1 MAMAAIT
8 MGNTAGTMSTDA
20 RDWHPLRWILVAVG
34 FLAGGFLIFEAVPR
48 VGAYGALLP
57 ASATVHAIDEGRV
70 VALEAV
76 DAAWHSYT
84 QALDWRRDDP
94 RLLRERARLAMRRAA
109 LEPQS
114 ADRWRGR
121 AVEDYRTA
129 VAAAP
134 GDGTAWARLAQAE
147 LENGADIEQVFTHL
161 RLARLTAPRRA
172 SALLPQF
179 SIVMR
184 HWDAMP
190 DEMRSHAL
198 DDLPSF
204 WSRRA
209 LRPLLVTA
217 YLDAGFPA
225 RAAFR
230 VKLGENERA
239 LRDFD
244 RLLVSSLGL

>member
-1 MAMAAIT
+1 
-8 MGNTAGTMSTDA
+8 MSTKPKGGLLK
-20 RDWHPLRWILVAVG
+20 WGVASVVL
-34 FLAGGFLIFEAVPR
+34 LAGGLLLYTAIPR
-48 VGAYGALLP
+48 IAAHGALLQ
-57 ASATVHAIDEGRV
+57 AGAAIRAIDGGAALPPDAAEAAYRSYT
-70 VALEAV
+70 VAL
-76 DAAWHSYT
+76 AW
-84 QALDWRRDDP
+84 RGDDP
-94 RLLRERARLAMRRAA
+94 ALLKDRARLAGRLASA
-109 LEPQS
+109 DPQS
-114 ADRWRGR
+114 AVAWRAR
-121 AVEDYRTA
+121 AVEDLR
-129 VAAAP
+129 AALALAP

-147 LENGADIEQVFTHL
+147 IEAGADVQSVLPHL

-190 DEMRSHAL
+190 DELRTHAL
-198 DDLPSF
+198 EDLSSF

-217 YLDAGFPA
+217 YLDAGLPA

>member
-1 MAMAAIT
+1 MAMAAT
-8 MGNTAGTMSTDA
+8 TTASTAGTMST
-20 RDWHPLRWILVAVG
+20 RPSGGLLKWGVASVVL
-34 FLAGGFLIFEAVPR
+34 LAGGLLLFMALPR
-48 VGAYGALLP
+48 IAAHGALLQ
-57 ASATVHAIDEGRV
+57 AGAAIRAIDGGET
-70 VALEAV
+70 LPP
-76 DAAWHSYT
+76 DAAEAAYRSYAH
-84 QALDWRRDDP
+84 ALAWRGDDP
-94 RLLRERARLAMRRAA
+94 ALLKDRARLAGRLASADPQSAVAWREQVVEDLRAA
-109 LEPQS
+109 L
-114 ADRWRGR
+114 AL
-121 AVEDYRTA
+121 
-129 VAAAP
+129 AP

-147 LENGADIEQVFTHL
+147 IEAGADVQSVLPHL

-190 DEMRSHAL
+190 DEMRTHAL
-198 DDLPSF
+198 EDLPSF

-225 RAAFR
+225 RTAFR

>member
-1 MAMAAIT
+1 MA
-8 MGNTAGTMSTDA
+8 
-20 RDWHPLRWILVAVG
+20 L
-34 FLAGGFLIFEAVPR
+34 LAGGLLLYTALPR
-48 VGAYGALLP
+48 IAAHGALLQ
-57 ASATVHAIDEGRV
+57 AGAAIRV
-70 VALEAV
+70 IDGGEALPP
-76 DAAWHSYT
+76 DAAEAAYRSYT
-84 QALDWRRDDP
+84 IALAWRGDDP
-94 RLLRERARLAMRRAA
+94 ALLKDRARLAGRLASA
-109 LEPQS
+109 EPQS
-114 ADRWRGR
+114 AEAWRER
-121 AVEDYRTA
+121 AVEDLR
-129 VAAAP
+129 AALALAP

-147 LENGADIEQVFTHL
+147 MEAGAEVQSVLPHL

-184 HWDAMP
+184 HWDVMP

-217 YLDAGFPA
+217 YLEAGFSA
-225 RAAFR
+225 RSAFR
-230 VKLGENERA
+230 ARLAENERA

>member
-1 MAMAAIT
+1 MAMAATIT
-8 MGNTAGTMSTDA
+8 ANTAATMST
-20 RDWHPLRWILVAVG
+20 RKSGRLLKWGVASVAL
-34 FLAGGFLIFEAVPR
+34 LAGGLLLYMALPR
-48 VGAYGALLP
+48 IAAHGALLQ
-57 ASATVHAIDEGRV
+57 AGAAIRAIDGGETLPPD
-70 VALEAV
+70 VAEA
-76 DAAWHSYT
+76 AYRSYT
-84 QALDWRRDDP
+84 FALAWRGDDP
-94 RLLRERARLAMRRAA
+94 ALLKDRARLAGRLA
-109 LEPQS
+109 S
-114 ADRWRGR
+114 ADLPSAREWRVR
-121 AVEDYRTA
+121 AVEDLS
-129 VAAAP
+129 AALALAP

-147 LENGADIEQVFTHL
+147 IEAGADVETILPYL

-190 DEMRSHAL
+190 AEIRSHVL
-198 DDLPSF
+198 EDLPAF
-204 WSRRA
+204 WQRRA
-209 LRPLLVTA
+209 LRPVLVTA

-225 RAAFR
+225 RTAFR

>member
-1 MAMAAIT
+1 MAMAATIT
-8 MGNTAGTMSTDA
+8 ANTAGTMST
-20 RDWHPLRWILVAVG
+20 RPSGGLLKWGVASVAL
-34 FLAGGFLIFEAVPR
+34 LAGGLLLYTALPR
-48 VGAYGALLP
+48 IAAHGALLQ
-57 ASATVHAIDEGRV
+57 AGAAIRAIDGGEALAPDAAEAAYRSYT
-70 VALEAV
+70 VAL
-76 DAAWHSYT
+76 AW
-84 QALDWRRDDP
+84 RGDDP
-94 RLLRERARLAMRRAA
+94 ALLKDRARLAGRLASA
-109 LEPQS
+109 EPQS
-114 ADRWRGR
+114 AGAWRER
-121 AVEDYRTA
+121 AVEDLRAALA
-129 VAAAP
+129 VAP

-147 LENGADIEQVFTHL
+147 MEAGADVQSVLPHL

-198 DDLPSF
+198 EDLPSF

-217 YLDAGFPA
+217 YLDAGFSA
-225 RAAFR
+225 RTAFR